1 MDDGNN
7 NNDNVRFFSMT
18 QINVFNLQ
26 VQRIWNFDQSDKTKE
41 DTEFLIDLKQSTEE
55 CSLEKIKNTELQ
67 SNFSYKMSNI
77 PVGDL

>member
-1 MDDGNN
+1 MKM
-7 NNDNVRFFSMT
+7 VSFFSMT

-41 DTEFLIDLKQSTEE
+41 DTEFVIDLKQSTEE
-55 CSLEKIKNTELQ
+55 CSLKKIKNTELL
-67 SNFSYKMSNI
+67 SNFSYKISHI